1 MQRREHSRY
10 ELWFPVELKSAHVQ
24 GMAINQNVS
33 AGGMLIALSA
43 KLAPDEPITVTF
55 RMPPDL
61 QQEYAVPGRILRI
74 ETNRRDPDGLWPYR
88 VAVVFDDVS
97 PELVPYLE
105 QAIRAL
111 AAPPTE
117 R

>member
-10 ELWFPVELKSAHVQ
+10 ELWFPVELKSEHVQ
-24 GMAINQNVS
+24 GMAVNHNVS

-43 KLAPDEPITVTF
+43 KLAVDEQITVTF

-61 QQEYAVPGRILRI
+61 QREYAVPGRIVRI
-74 ETNRRDPDGLWPYR
+74 EENRGDPDGLWPYR
-88 VAVVFDDVS
+88 VAVVFDEIS
-97 PELVPYLE
+97 PDLVPYME

-111 AAPPTE
+111 AAAPT
-117 R
+117 

>member
-1 MQRREHSRY
+1 M
-10 ELWFPVELKSAHVQ
+10 ELKSAHVN
-24 GMAINQNVS
+24 GMAVNHNVS

-43 KLAPDEPITVTF
+43 KLAADEPITVTF

-61 QQEYAVPGRILRI
+61 QQEYTVPGRILRI
-74 ETNRRDPDGLWPYR
+74 EKNRGDPDGLWPYR
-88 VAVVFDDVS
+88 VAVAFDEVS
-97 PELVPYLE
+97 PELVPHLE

-111 AAPPTE
+111 ATP